1 MSSAASAADAIA
13 RLNDSRALS
22 ADAPAV
28 TLAGSATTFRFRAV
42 IRGLASALYFLLPR
56 QAERWTQLAVQYEV
70 VAEKRSKCGGA
81 IDAIR
86 TLHRPGSSQLR
97 RSRWRHHRK
106 CVLAKQTQQ
115 PQIQY
120 SVEPNSERP
129 IAVMDETIS
138 LVHPLPYS
146 LSAAICFAL
155 RPAEHLTHTET
166 SFMRSRAFSPRE
178 SAMRPSYSSLRKR
191 KRRHAIPCCC
201 FGSCLAQA
209 AVVMSA
215 LR

>member
-1 MSSAASAADAIA
+1 MRHRCGRIYRESTTVRSPLVGYLAGLAIHKRLVFNSNMSSAASAADAIA

-120 SVEPNSERP
+120 SVEPSSERP
-129 IAVMDETIS
+129 
-138 LVHPLPYS
+138 
-146 LSAAICFAL
+146 
-155 RPAEHLTHTET
+155 
-166 SFMRSRAFSPRE
+166 
-178 SAMRPSYSSLRKR
+178 
-191 KRRHAIPCCC
+191 
-201 FGSCLAQA
+201 
-209 AVVMSA
+209 
-215 LR
+215 